1 MKKADAIVEAVGT
14 DVLKDAL
21 DSVTRHATEER
32 GEVVDSRAPRPS
44 ADEGANSVDIDF
56 LVALQSGSLTKDPV
70 SALAQSDSASIREHQ
85 IMAAR
90 FVQMPSRWSRL
101 HV

>member
-1 MKKADAIVEAVGT
+1 MFDMLGCDDIKPALDAITHRAT
-14 DVLKDAL
+14 D
-21 DSVTRHATEER
+21 ER
-32 GEVVDSRAPRPS
+32 QPS
-44 ADEGANSVDIDF
+44 ATTIGTRGCKTVDIDF